1 MVWYVTTHA
10 FFGTKC
16 KLDDLPFNSFH
27 RGSIYSPYFMELR
40 NFRPHHI
47 IIIIIMP
54 CTPRTCYEE
63 KHFLQARKTKKK
75 SLKKSMVG
83 VDVFPMEKVSFLGDM
98 FVSLHYAI
106 PPPVSAIFGNS
117 HGFQLPK
124 GCFYGLNRWE
134 ETSGNFRIFTNE
146 QKIYL
151 KFKNCWFLWEKN
163 TSNSRLVVDKKEEN
177 SPGIHCFVF
186 LKTPSTGGKP
196 KKNPHNNRC
205 SAPRK
210 NDQGGWCPKWECL
223 GLMRGLYI
231 YTYIFHL
238 SLYIYISR

>member
-186 LKTPSTGGKP
+186 LKHHRPVE
-196 KKNPHNNRC
+196 NPTKSPIDRC
-205 SAPRK
+205 
-210 NDQGGWCPKWECL
+210 
-223 GLMRGLYI
+223 
-231 YTYIFHL
+231 
-238 SLYIYISR
+238 

>member
-1 MVWYVTTHA
+1 
-10 FFGTKC
+10 
-16 KLDDLPFNSFH
+16 
-27 RGSIYSPYFMELR
+27 
-40 NFRPHHI
+40 
-47 IIIIIMP
+47 
-54 CTPRTCYEE
+54 
-63 KHFLQARKTKKK
+63 
-75 SLKKSMVG
+75 MVG

-163 TSNSRLVVDKKEEN
+163 TSNSRLIRLVVDKKEEN
-177 SPGIHCFVF
+177 SPEIHCFVF

-196 KKNPHNNRC
+196 KKNPQ
-205 SAPRK
+205 SFPMFGTK
-210 NDQGGWCPKWECL
+210 NDLEVVDAQSGSFLAWWGVESLGDGFKVFIFSSLPGKWCIFISIFQMGWNHQL
-223 GLMRGLYI
+223 DIYI
-231 YTYIFHL
+231 YIYIYIHYTYIQ
-238 SLYIYISR
+238 IYGLGVAKTLGPKWVNNLVISMKGPRFYPSWNPLV